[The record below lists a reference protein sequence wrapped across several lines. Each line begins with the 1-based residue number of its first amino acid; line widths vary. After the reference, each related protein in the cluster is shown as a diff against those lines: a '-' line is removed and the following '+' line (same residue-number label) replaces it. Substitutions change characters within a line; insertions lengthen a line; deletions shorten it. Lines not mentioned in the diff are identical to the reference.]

1 MQLTHLPR
9 SALQFS
15 VCGFG
20 VRMFGRL
27 LVAFVCW
34 LALPAWATQLL
45 DLLTPPPYEVGEQA
59 TMLTENAAA
68 MTPQQ
73 ALATLQRDGVPGRG
87 KVLNLGIGRP
97 AQWLQLDLHNPSD
110 QTLTRHILLGQ
121 SWLDHIDVWV
131 LTKDSVVQHWQTGDE
146 VAGQPGLNEVHGY
159 VFVHTFAPGTHR
171 LLVRVQT
178 DDQLTINLRLRTP
191 EQADMEASR
200 DRYLYGFLYG
210 FIASL
215 VAYNLMLFVGL
226 RQRVYLLYALYLASF
241 LLLNL
246 AYTGRGALW
255 LWGDWVAVQRFSNV
269 SLIILMPSAG
279 LLFARAFLQLRVR
292 EPRLDR
298 WLSVFTWGGPVLLIV
313 TIVTGAYEASTW
325 LAFVVL
331 GLFIFIMVGLGVQAV
346 RSGQPAARFFLMGA
360 ICSMVGTALTEFS
373 VWGFIPF
380 SVWVYRGIELGMMLD
395 ATLLALALAE
405 FVRTEVTQRRVAEL
419 AARID
424 PLTQLENRRGLN
436 EAATA
441 LMAAA
446 ERGHEPLS
454 LAVMD
459 IDHFKQVNDR
469 YGHKVGDLVISEVAA
484 CVRHVTRI
492 NDHCARWGGEEFA
505 ILMPAADRLAAEE
518 MAELVRRNIQEACVK
533 GDFGMVRVTAS
544 FGVVQWRNGESIT
557 DLLARADVA
566 LYKAKNSGRNRV
578 ELG

>member
-1 MQLTHLPR
+1 MPLMHLFR
-9 SALQFS
+9 SARLPS
-15 VCGFG
+15 VGWSLLIG
-20 VRMFGRL
+20 VRRILFS
-27 LVAFVCW
+27 LVCS
-34 LALPAWATQLL
+34 LSLPAWATQAL
-45 DLLTPPPYEVGEQA
+45 DLWAPPQHELGAQA
-59 TMLTENAAA
+59 TTLTEGATDL
-68 MTPQQ
+68 TPQQ
-73 ALATLQRDGVPGRG
+73 ALQALQSDGIPGRA

-97 AQWLQLDLHNPSD
+97 TQWLILDLHNPTE
-110 QTLTRHILLGQ
+110 QALTRQILLGQ

-131 LTKDSVVQHWQTGDE
+131 LTQASMARHWKTGDE
-146 VAGQPGLNEVHGY
+146 VAGQPGLNDVHGY
-159 VFVHTFAPGTHR
+159 VFEHVFSPGPHR

-191 EQADMEASR
+191 AQADAEASR

-226 RQRVYLLYALYLASF
+226 RRRVYLLYALYLASF
-241 LLLNL
+241 LVLNL
-246 AYTGRGALW
+246 AYTGRGAVW
-255 LWGDWVAVQRFSNV
+255 LWGEWIAVQRYSNV
-269 SLIILMPSAG
+269 SLIVLMPTAG
-279 LLFARAFLQLRVR
+279 MLFARAFLELHRR
-292 EPRLDR
+292 EPRMDR
-298 WLSVFTWGGPVLLIV
+298 WLRVLTWVGPLLLLL
-313 TIVTGAYEASTW
+313 TILTGAYEASVW

-331 GLFIFIMVGLGVQAV
+331 GLFICIMVGLGVQAV
-346 RSGQPAARFFLMGA
+346 RRNQPAARFFLTGA

-380 SVWVYRGIELGMMLD
+380 SVWAYRGIELGMMLD

-405 FVRTEVTQRRVAEL
+405 YVRTEVTQRRVAEL

-424 PLTQLENRRGLN
+424 PLTQLENRRGLT

-446 ERGHEPLS
+446 ERGHQPLS

-469 YGHKVGDLVISEVAA
+469 YGHVAGDLVIAEVAA

-505 ILMPAADRLAAEE
+505 ILMPAADPHAAAE
-518 MAELVRRNIQEACVK
+518 MAERVRQRVQEASIA
-533 GDFGMVRVTAS
+533 GEFGVVRVTAS
-544 FGVVQWRNGESIT
+544 FGVVQWRAGESLT
-557 DLLARADVA
+557 DLVARADAA
-566 LYKAKNSGRNRV
+566 LYQAKHLGRNRV
-578 ELG
+578 ERA

>member
-1 MQLTHLPR
+1 MQLTHLP
-9 SALQFS
+9 STALQLL
-15 VCGFG
+15 VCRCGMR
-20 VRMFGRL
+20 VFGRL
-27 LVAFVCW
+27 LVAVVCW
-34 LALPAWATQLL
+34 FALSAWAMQAL
-45 DLLTPPPYEVGEQA
+45 DLLSPPQYEVGEQA
-59 TMLTENAAA
+59 TMLTENAAVL
-68 MTPQQ
+68 TPQQ
-73 ALATLQRDGVPGRG
+73 AFVALQSEGVPGRA

-97 AQWLQLDLHNPSD
+97 AEWLLLDLHNPSD
-110 QTLTRHILLGQ
+110 QALTRHILLGQ

-131 LTKDSVVQHWQTGDE
+131 LTMGSIARHWHTGDE
-146 VAGQPGLNEVHGY
+146 VVGQPGLNDVHGY
-159 VFVHTFAPGTHR
+159 VFAHTFAPGSHR

-178 DDQLTINLRLRTP
+178 ADQLTINLRLRTP
-191 EQADMEASR
+191 EQADVEASR

-215 VAYNLMLFVGL
+215 VAYNLMLFFGL
-226 RQRVYLLYALYLASF
+226 RRRVYLLYALYLASF

-269 SLIILMPSAG
+269 SLIVLMPSAG
-279 LLFARAFLQLRVR
+279 LLFARAFLQLRLR
-292 EPRLDR
+292 QPRLDL
-298 WLSVFTWGGPVLLIV
+298 WLSAFTWVGPALLIV
-313 TIVTGAYEASTW
+313 TMLTGAYEAAVW

-331 GLFIFIMVGLGVQAV
+331 GLFIFLMVGLGAQAV
-346 RSGQPAARFFLMGA
+346 RNRQPAARFFLIGA

-380 SVWVYRGIELGMMLD
+380 SVWAYRGIELGMMLD

-446 ERGHEPLS
+446 ERRQEPLS

-459 IDHFKQVNDR
+459 IDHFKQINDR
-469 YGHKVGDLVISEVAA
+469 YGHRAGDLVIAEVAA

-505 ILMPAADRLAAEE
+505 ILMPVADRQAAEE
-518 MAELVRRNIQEACVK
+518 MAERVRRSVQEALVK
-533 GDFGMVRVTAS
+533 GDFGVVRVTAS
-544 FGVVQWRNGESIT
+544 FGVVQWRSPESLT
-557 DLLARADVA
+557 DLVARADVA
-566 LYKAKNSGRNRV
+566 LYQAKRMGRNRV
-578 ELG
+578 EIA

>member
-1 MQLTHLPR
+1 MR
-9 SALQFS
+9 
-15 VCGFG
+15 V
-20 VRMFGRL
+20 FGRL
-27 LVAFVCW
+27 LVAVVCW
-34 LALPAWATQLL
+34 FALSAWAMQAL
-45 DLLTPPPYEVGEQA
+45 DLLSPPQYEVGEQA
-59 TMLTENAAA
+59 TMLTENAAVL
-68 MTPQQ
+68 TPQQ
-73 ALATLQRDGVPGRG
+73 ALVALQSEGVPGRA

-97 AQWLQLDLHNPSD
+97 AEWLLLELHNPSD
-110 QTLTRHILLGQ
+110 QALTRHILLGQ

-131 LTKDSVVQHWQTGDE
+131 LTMGSIARHWHTGDE
-146 VAGQPGLNEVHGY
+146 VVGQPGLNDVHGY
-159 VFVHTFAPGTHR
+159 VFAHTFAPGSHR

-178 DDQLTINLRLRTP
+178 ADQLTINLRLRTP
-191 EQADMEASR
+191 EQADVEASR

-215 VAYNLMLFVGL
+215 VAYNLMLSFGL
-226 RQRVYLLYALYLASF
+226 RRRVYLLYALYLASF

-269 SLIILMPSAG
+269 SLIVLMPSAG
-279 LLFARAFLQLRVR
+279 LLFARAFLQLRLR
-292 EPRLDR
+292 QPRLDL
-298 WLSVFTWGGPVLLIV
+298 WLSAFTWVGPALLIV
-313 TIVTGAYEASTW
+313 TMLTGAYEAAVW

-331 GLFIFIMVGLGVQAV
+331 GLFIFLMVGLGAQAV
-346 RSGQPAARFFLMGA
+346 RNRQPAARFFLIGA

-380 SVWVYRGIELGMMLD
+380 SVWAYRGIELGMMLD

-419 AARID
+419 AARVD

-446 ERGHEPLS
+446 ERRQEPLS

-459 IDHFKQVNDR
+459 IDHFKQINDR
-469 YGHKVGDLVISEVAA
+469 YGHRAGDLVIAEVAA

-505 ILMPAADRLAAEE
+505 ILMPVADRQAAEE
-518 MAELVRRNIQEACVK
+518 MAERVRRSVQEALVK
-533 GDFGMVRVTAS
+533 GDFGVVRVTAS
-544 FGVVQWRNGESIT
+544 FGVVQWRSPESLT
-557 DLLARADVA
+557 DLVARADVA
-566 LYKAKNSGRNRV
+566 LYQAKSMGRNRV
-578 ELG
+578 EIA

>member
-1 MQLTHLPR
+1 MQLTLPTR
-9 SALQFS
+9 SALQLPVFW
-15 VCGFG
+15 FG
-20 VRMFGRL
+20 MGAFGRL
-27 LVAFVCW
+27 LIAVVCW
-34 LALPAWATQLL
+34 LALPVWATQTL
-45 DLLTPPPYEVGEQA
+45 DLLAPPQYEVGEQA
-59 TMLTENAAA
+59 TMLTESAAA

-73 ALATLQRDGVPGRG
+73 ALVGLQRDGVLGRA

-97 AQWLQLDLHNPSD
+97 AQWLLLDLHNPSD

-131 LTKDSVVQHWQTGDE
+131 LTKDSVVRHWQTGDE

-159 VFVHTFAPGTHR
+159 VFTHTFAPGTHR

-191 EQADMEASR
+191 EQADREASR
-200 DRYLYGFLYG
+200 DHYLYGFLYG

-226 RQRVYLLYALYLASF
+226 RQRVYLLYALYLSSF

-279 LLFARAFLQLRVR
+279 LLFARDFLQLRAR

-298 WLSVFTWGGPVLLIV
+298 WLSAFTWGGPALLIA

-380 SVWVYRGIELGMMLD
+380 SVWAYRGIELGMMLD

-436 EAATA
+436 EAAIA

-505 ILMPAADRLAAEE
+505 ILMPAADRQAAEE
-518 MAELVRRNIQEACVK
+518 MAERVRRNIQDACVK
-533 GDFGMVRVTAS
+533 GDFGIVRVTAS

-566 LYKAKNSGRNRV
+566 LYQAKNSGRNRV

>member
-1 MQLTHLPR
+1 MQLTHLP
-9 SALQFS
+9 STALQLL
-15 VCGFG
+15 VCRCGMR
-20 VRMFGRL
+20 VFGRL
-27 LVAFVCW
+27 LVAVVCW
-34 LALPAWATQLL
+34 FALSAWAMQAL
-45 DLLTPPPYEVGEQA
+45 DLLSPPQYEVGEQA
-59 TMLTENAAA
+59 TMLTENAAVL
-68 MTPQQ
+68 TPQQ
-73 ALATLQRDGVPGRG
+73 ALVALQSEGVPGRA

-97 AQWLQLDLHNPSD
+97 AEWLLLDLHNPSD
-110 QTLTRHILLGQ
+110 QALTRHILLGQ

-131 LTKDSVVQHWQTGDE
+131 LTMGSIARHWHTGDE
-146 VAGQPGLNEVHGY
+146 VVGQPGLNDVHGY
-159 VFVHTFAPGTHR
+159 VFAHTFAPGSHR

-178 DDQLTINLRLRTP
+178 ADQLTINLRLRTP
-191 EQADMEASR
+191 EQADVEASR

-215 VAYNLMLFVGL
+215 VAYNLMLFFGL
-226 RQRVYLLYALYLASF
+226 RRRVYLLYALYLASF

-269 SLIILMPSAG
+269 SLIVLMPSAG
-279 LLFARAFLQLRVR
+279 LLFARAFLQLRLR
-292 EPRLDR
+292 QPRLDL
-298 WLSVFTWGGPVLLIV
+298 WLSAFTWVGPALLIV
-313 TIVTGAYEASTW
+313 TMLTGAYEAAVW

-331 GLFIFIMVGLGVQAV
+331 GLFIFLMVGLGAQAV
-346 RSGQPAARFFLMGA
+346 RNRQPAARFFLIGA

-380 SVWVYRGIELGMMLD
+380 SVWAYRGIELGMMLD

-446 ERGHEPLS
+446 ERRQEPLS

-459 IDHFKQVNDR
+459 IDHFKQINDR
-469 YGHKVGDLVISEVAA
+469 YGHRAGDLVIAEVAA

-505 ILMPAADRLAAEE
+505 ILMPVADRQAAEE
-518 MAELVRRNIQEACVK
+518 MAERVRRSVQEALVK
-533 GDFGMVRVTAS
+533 GDFGVVRVTAS
-544 FGVVQWRNGESIT
+544 FGVVQWRSPESLT
-557 DLLARADVA
+557 DLVARADVA
-566 LYKAKNSGRNRV
+566 LYQAKSMGRNRV
-578 ELG
+578 EIA

>member
-1 MQLTHLPR
+1 MQLTHLP
-9 SALQFS
+9 STALQLL
-15 VCGFG
+15 VCRCGMR
-20 VRMFGRL
+20 VFGRL
-27 LVAFVCW
+27 LVAVVCW
-34 LALPAWATQLL
+34 FALSAWAMQAL
-45 DLLTPPPYEVGEQA
+45 DLLSPPQYEVGEQA
-59 TMLTENAAA
+59 TMLTENAVVL
-68 MTPQQ
+68 TPQQ
-73 ALATLQRDGVPGRG
+73 ALVALQSEGVPGRA

-97 AQWLQLDLHNPSD
+97 AEWLLLDLHNPSD
-110 QTLTRHILLGQ
+110 QALTRHILLGQ

-131 LTKDSVVQHWQTGDE
+131 LTMGSIARHWHTGDE
-146 VAGQPGLNEVHGY
+146 VVGQPGLNDVHGY
-159 VFVHTFAPGTHR
+159 VFAHTFAPGSHR

-178 DDQLTINLRLRTP
+178 ADQLTINLRLRTP
-191 EQADMEASR
+191 EHADVEASR

-215 VAYNLMLFVGL
+215 VAYNLMLFFGL
-226 RQRVYLLYALYLASF
+226 RRRVYLLYALYLASF
-241 LLLNL
+241 LVLNL

-255 LWGDWVAVQRFSNV
+255 LWGDWVAVQRFSIV
-269 SLIILMPSAG
+269 SLIVLMPSAG
-279 LLFARAFLQLRVR
+279 LLFARAFLQLRLR
-292 EPRLDR
+292 QPRLDL
-298 WLSVFTWGGPVLLIV
+298 WLSAFTWVGPALLIV
-313 TIVTGAYEASTW
+313 TMLTGAYEAAVW

-331 GLFIFIMVGLGVQAV
+331 GLFIFLMVGLGAQAV
-346 RSGQPAARFFLMGA
+346 RNRQPAARFFLIGA

-380 SVWVYRGIELGMMLD
+380 SVWAYRGIELGMMLD

-446 ERGHEPLS
+446 ERRQEPLS

-459 IDHFKQVNDR
+459 IDHFKQINDR
-469 YGHKVGDLVISEVAA
+469 YGHRAGDLVIAEVAA

-505 ILMPAADRLAAEE
+505 ILMPVADRQAAEE
-518 MAELVRRNIQEACVK
+518 MAERVRRSVQEALVK
-533 GDFGMVRVTAS
+533 GDFGVVRVTAS
-544 FGVVQWRNGESIT
+544 FGVVQWRSPESLT
-557 DLLARADVA
+557 DLVARADVA
-566 LYKAKNSGRNRV
+566 LYQAKSMGRNRV
-578 ELG
+578 EIA

>member
-1 MQLTHLPR
+1 MQLTHLP
-9 SALQFS
+9 STALQLM
-15 VCGFG
+15 VCRCGMR
-20 VRMFGRL
+20 VFGRL
-27 LVAFVCW
+27 LVAVVCW
-34 LALPAWATQLL
+34 FALSAWAMQAL
-45 DLLTPPPYEVGEQA
+45 DLLSPPQYEVGEQA
-59 TMLTENAAA
+59 TMLTENAAVL
-68 MTPQQ
+68 TPQQ
-73 ALATLQRDGVPGRG
+73 ALVALQSEGVPGRA

-97 AQWLQLDLHNPSD
+97 AEWLLLELHNPSD
-110 QTLTRHILLGQ
+110 QALTRHILLGQ

-131 LTKDSVVQHWQTGDE
+131 LTMGSIARHWHTGDE
-146 VAGQPGLNEVHGY
+146 VVGQPGLNDVHGY
-159 VFVHTFAPGTHR
+159 VFAHTFAPGSHR

-178 DDQLTINLRLRTP
+178 ADQLTINLRLRTP
-191 EQADMEASR
+191 EQADVEASR

-215 VAYNLMLFVGL
+215 VAYNLMLSFGL
-226 RQRVYLLYALYLASF
+226 RRRVYLLYALYLASF

-269 SLIILMPSAG
+269 SLIVLMPSAG
-279 LLFARAFLQLRVR
+279 LLFARAFLQLRLR
-292 EPRLDR
+292 QPRLDL
-298 WLSVFTWGGPVLLIV
+298 WLSAFTWVGPALLIV
-313 TIVTGAYEASTW
+313 TMLTGAYEAAVW

-331 GLFIFIMVGLGVQAV
+331 GLFIFLMVGLGAQAV
-346 RSGQPAARFFLMGA
+346 RNRQPAARFFLIGA

-380 SVWVYRGIELGMMLD
+380 SVWAYRGIELGMMLD

-419 AARID
+419 AARVD

-446 ERGHEPLS
+446 ERRQEPLS

-459 IDHFKQVNDR
+459 IDHFKQINDR
-469 YGHKVGDLVISEVAA
+469 YGHRAGDLVIAEVAA

-505 ILMPAADRLAAEE
+505 ILMPVADRQAAEE
-518 MAELVRRNIQEACVK
+518 MAERVRRSVQEALVK
-533 GDFGMVRVTAS
+533 GDFGVVRVTAS
-544 FGVVQWRNGESIT
+544 FGVVQWRSPESLT
-557 DLLARADVA
+557 DLVARADVA
-566 LYKAKNSGRNRV
+566 LYQAKSMGRNRV
-578 ELG
+578 EIA